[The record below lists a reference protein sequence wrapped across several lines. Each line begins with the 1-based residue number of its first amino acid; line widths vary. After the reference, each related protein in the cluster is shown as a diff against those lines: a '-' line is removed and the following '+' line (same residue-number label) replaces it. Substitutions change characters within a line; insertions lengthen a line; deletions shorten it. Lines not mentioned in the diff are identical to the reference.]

1 MKKSRAVEV
10 LAFCMV
16 AISLFSCTSIDKSD
30 LSSVLGENR
39 MAFELLPTSNDAA
52 VTTLVPRFVFPNSDK
67 RSLTIMADT
76 LGPQYHLTLI
86 AENVKTC
93 SDIIDVAYL
102 NGLEVELKYTKK
114 NHEVSSVRLLCGK
127 TRDSSPILTTE
138 WVSALKTNIPTAK
151 WRNIRIVG
159 HHWMD
164 KSKAKLIIQPM
175 FPYDMILWGNTPNF
189 EQCLHIIEFAEN
201 NHLRVDLL
209 FVGDT
214 YEIVA
219 LRLSNAVEQTG
230 WKIVGTRFYRT
241 RTQPKEC
248 SVLTEEELQRVFSR
262 IVANSCDK
270 DNRPDRYPCIPFGY
284 ATDGCLARAHAMRR
298 LINSLGYECHKAFM
312 RYGLICKKYAHSSS
326 LAENGWAYIMVRL
339 QHYDAAGQRHG
350 VAVDF
355 EREVGVVVSE
365 VSDKEPE
372 VLLHEFRLQL
382 AVDGY
387 ALERLAVGK
396 RRFTDFRDVG

>member
-52 VTTLVPRFVFPNSDK
+52 VTTLVPRFVFTNSDK

-76 LGPQYHLTLI
+76 LGPQY
-86 AENVKTC
+86 
-93 SDIIDVAYL
+93 
-102 NGLEVELKYTKK
+102 
-114 NHEVSSVRLLCGK
+114 
-127 TRDSSPILTTE
+127 
-138 WVSALKTNIPTAK
+138 
-151 WRNIRIVG
+151 
-159 HHWMD
+159 
-164 KSKAKLIIQPM
+164 
-175 FPYDMILWGNTPNF
+175 
-189 EQCLHIIEFAEN
+189 
-201 NHLRVDLL
+201 HLRVDLL

-339 QHYDAAGQRHG
+339 QHFDAAGQRHG